1 MPRPCTKVKIAAAE
15 AVNTMKEMI
24 RGAITPKTFCLSHG
38 ETVWGSGALACVYS
52 IAESQQTLSAGLE
65 LLRSRK
71 GHSIV
76 EFIDNA
82 AKQDIPIDAIKKQ
95 LHVA

>member
-1 MPRPCTKVKIAAAE
+1 M
-15 AVNTMKEMI
+15 
-24 RGAITPKTFCLSHG
+24 
-38 ETVWGSGALACVYS
+38 YS

-82 AKQDIPIDAIKKQ
+82 AVNYHFISEQKRHFFAHSFRKPSP
-95 LHVA
+95 LF

>member
-1 MPRPCTKVKIAAAE
+1 MRFPAGERATEARWIPRSPCS
-15 AVNTMKEMI
+15 
-24 RGAITPKTFCLSHG
+24 GG

-52 IAESQQTLSAGLE
+52 IAESRQTLSAGLE